1 MTCTRLL
8 CVKWTCDLPAKEGRS
23 DVDVMAK
30 ITALRFVISKMQNA
44 ITAKKLVISREL
56 AEEKENL
63 MLRKILSVLNF
74 PCFHPKVI
82 KTAQSH
88 SQRCLM

>member
-8 CVKWTCDLPAKEGRS
+8 CVKWTCDLPAKDERS
-23 DVDVMAK
+23 AVDVMAK
-30 ITALRFVISKMQNA
+30 ITALRFVSSKMKNA
-44 ITAKKLVISREL
+44 ITARKLAISREL

-63 MLRKILSVLNF
+63 MLRKILSMLNF
-74 PCFHPKVI
+74 PCFRCEVI